1 MSHDD
6 PDSDKASIVSKR
18 SISSIVSKLS
28 LIWPKIPSSSRKLSL
43 AIFDMCS
50 YIDTTSDAD
59 LSPIK
64 ELVVR
69 KEMDG
74 VQHEFLLILLAKPSG
89 EEFWMRLERGQPR
102 GRLDRL
108 WC

>member
-1 MSHDD
+1 
-6 PDSDKASIVSKR
+6 
-18 SISSIVSKLS
+18 
-28 LIWPKIPSSSRKLSL
+28 
-43 AIFDMCS
+43 MCS

-102 GRLDRL
+102 GRLDKLLSSKLNANDIVSAVVDLCCFFIAPPVR
-108 WC
+108 